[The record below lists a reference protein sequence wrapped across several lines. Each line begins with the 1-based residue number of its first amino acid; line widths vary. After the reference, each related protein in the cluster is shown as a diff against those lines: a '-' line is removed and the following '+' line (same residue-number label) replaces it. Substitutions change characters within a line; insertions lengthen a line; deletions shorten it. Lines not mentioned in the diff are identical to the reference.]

1 MLRRHLEEEGGASS
15 VFSTGLLLLQQGDC
29 LHNGFTLL
37 LLVILTKL
45 VLAILG
51 VAFFLGLS
59 LHANHFFAGL
69 LFLIVDAL
77 SLDQLHLGLLKQPC
91 FLQNLSLQERQLL
104 LLGLEEAAVGLSLRL
119 FRLIQLG
126 AGLVQLLLDPS
137 QQAHHVSTVGL
148 QALPLQEGAFGAN
161 LGQGFVHRARRLSVE
176 VHLLVVLGGFLLPY
190 VGHLVLRVLQILDI
204 AFQGGDARL
213 QGRDRGSEF
222 PKLDEGLL

>member
-1 MLRRHLEEEGGASS
+1 MLGGHLEEEGGAGGI
-15 VFSTGLLLLQQGDC
+15 FSTCLLLLQQGDC
-29 LHNGFTLL
+29 LHNGFALL

-51 VAFFLGLS
+51 ITFFVGLG

-69 LFLIVDAL
+69 LFLVVDAL

-91 FLQNLSLQERQLL
+91 FLQNLGLQERQLL

-119 FRLIQLG
+119 FRQVQLG
-126 AGLVQLLLDPS
+126 ARLVQLLLDPS

-148 QALPLQEGAFGAN
+148 QALPLQEGAFGTN
-161 LGQGFVHRARRLSVE
+161 LGQGFVHRARRLGIE
-176 VHLLVVLGGFLLPY
+176 VHLLVVLGGFLLPDA
-190 VGHLVLRVLQILDI
+190 GHLVLRVLQFLDI

-213 QGRDRGSEF
+213 QGRDRGGEF
-222 PKLDEGLL
+222 PQLDEGLL